1 MISRTAGE
9 DCGKQDGDFV
19 NWSNSSWSLQGKTK
33 WTEEV
38 SVKDLCIQ
46 IDNIQWLTTSRAK
59 KPEHCR
65 YLCENLNGRMTSV
78 ETPEDYESFR
88 VRARYLNPILNFDG
102 SNSIS
107 AWLPIRRESDGRW
120 KDIYTNN
127 THTSEWN
134 AGFPSPAAS
143 KGCAI
148 GSLGKANWY
157 CIHTG
162 GGWRCS
168 CSFLKP
174 PFLTMRGL
182 CADSRIDQTWMP
194 YNSPLDGETT
204 YYGNRKSFAR
214 FLKADNQWRMDTYV
228 YNTVAMSNEI
238 SGRFMLGK
246 QKWKVE
252 GDNKKCSGEPFYM
265 ATLKLTGC
273 DPEGEF
279 TCDDGQ
285 CIKMERRCDQV
296 TGKEPNC
303 RDESDENGCQLV
315 VFENNYNKN
324 VPPIGQTAK
333 GEAIPANVSISITL
347 MMVVE
352 IQERDHSIALQ
363 FEINLQWRENRATYQ
378 NLKDKTSL
386 NALTNSDIEML
397 WLPLIIFDNTD
408 QKQSTRL
415 GWINE
420 WVTGVSVV
428 KEGDFTRSGLEEVDE
443 AEIFKG
449 DENNLTMVQTYT
461 REFQCHY
468 MLQRYPFDTQVK
480 KTR

>member
-303 RDESDENGCQLV
+303 RDESDENGCQLI
-315 VFENNYNKN
+315 VFKNNYNKN
-324 VPPIGQTAK
+324 IPPFEGGTVPITK
-333 GEAIPANVSISITL
+333 VNISLSL
-347 MMVVE
+347 MKVVE
-352 IQERDHSIALQ
+352 IEEVDHSIHLQ
-363 FEINLQWRENRATYQ
+363 IQISMQWKENRVSYH
-378 NLKDKTSL
+378 NLKQKTSL
-386 NALTNSDIEML
+386 NALSEHDVNKL
-397 WLPLIIFDNTD
+397 WLPLVVFDNTD
-408 QKQSTRL
+408 QKETTRL
-415 GWINE
+415 GEHGNGEWITR
-420 WVTGVSVV
+420 VTVTR
-428 KEGDFTRSGLEEVDE
+428 EGEFTRNGVDSVDE
-443 AEIFKG
+443 AEIFEG
-449 DENNLTMVQTYT
+449 AENRLTMNQTYT
-461 REFQCHY
+461 HQFHCHY
-468 MLQRYPFDTQVK
+468 FLQLYPFDSQAK
-480 KTR
+480 NL